1 LLNEIITGIA
11 VGVGLALITVLAKK
25 FTQVIILQR
34 DLSTMWRKYEVL
46 EKKITQLDG
55 QIDSLK
61 TKIAVLEA
69 TRKV

>member
-1 LLNEIITGIA
+1 MLNEIITGIA